1 MKHLILFFAFL
12 AYASSSFSQKVD
24 LDKETIPVSY
34 LRLPKDPL
42 PDSYKFFS
50 SIVSSRPNDLPS
62 IGLSEKSIQKYLVVP
77 GYSRLGTGGDF
88 NLELTIEDFRYEGKT
103 DIQTE
108 KKTSK
113 DKNGKEIETTIY
125 KAVVKYF
132 QPVALKIRNKE
143 GNILL
148 EKKWNEQVQEY
159 KSGEYATYKDLDA
172 FIKSGMT
179 REISK
184 KRQEDLLRLM
194 ADIQRQVSQKYGYT
208 PLKDKAD
215 LWILDS
221 EKHPDYA
228 GFQQAYKS
236 AQSAFGM
243 MRSDAPVDSVIL
255 LAKPAFEYF
264 SQQKDKYNP
273 EEKGQ
278 KKLKYACLFNLAQ
291 MHFWTENYKDATEY
305 ANQVIAND
313 YDPKDG
319 KRLLEDI
326 ADVKAS
332 LEKCKKSSRHFA
344 VVIDTVAEEKAKETV
359 YDSDKSLR
367 VEAYKDEQKGVTS
380 TTVEKVGKIVYTNGK
395 EINGSFLM
403 DGPTRFFNDKA
414 NTRFSTESE
423 NSAIAYVPDFS
434 KLSSFSI
441 GEDLYR
447 CIPFKSA
454 LNAQIGGKPSVEIM
468 QVVYESP
475 KVVIY
480 LAYTGDRRSVAF
492 PAEYAVLKVKDNEMI
507 SLSGL
512 KFALNLDKGL
522 LKEFAD
528 CKPVTEQIEK
538 GGFKRNNTS
547 MSELGKLLD
556 SCF

>member
-1 MKHLILFFAFL
+1 MA
-12 AYASSSFSQKVD
+12 
-24 LDKETIPVSY
+24 
-34 LRLPKDPL
+34 
-42 PDSYKFFS
+42 
-50 SIVSSRPNDLPS
+50 
-62 IGLSEKSIQKYLVVP
+62 
-77 GYSRLGTGGDF
+77 
-88 NLELTIEDFRYEGKT
+88 
-103 DIQTE
+103 
-108 KKTSK
+108 
-113 DKNGKEIETTIY
+113 
-125 KAVVKYF
+125 
-132 QPVALKIRNKE
+132 
-143 GNILL
+143 
-148 EKKWNEQVQEY
+148 
-159 KSGEYATYKDLDA
+159 
-172 FIKSGMT
+172 

-194 ADIQRQVSQKYGYT
+194 ADIQRQVAQKYGYT
-208 PLKDKAD
+208 PLKDKTE

-228 GFQQAYKS
+228 GFQQAYKT
-236 AQSAFGM
+236 AQTAFGT
-243 MRSDAPVDSVIL
+243 MRSEAPVDSVVL
-255 LAKPAFEYF
+255 LAKPAFDYF
-264 SQQKDKYNP
+264 SAQISTYNP

-291 MHFWTENYKDATEY
+291 MHFWTENYKAATDY

-326 ADVKAS
+326 ADVQAS
-332 LEKCKKSSRHFA
+332 LEKCKKTTRHFA
-344 VVIDTVAEEKAKETV
+344 VVVDTVAEEKAKETV

-367 VEAYKDEQKGVTS
+367 VEAYKDEQKGVS
-380 TTVEKVGKIVYTNGK
+380 ATTVEKVGKIVYTNGK

-403 DGPTRFFNDKA
+403 DGPTRFFADKA

-423 NSAIAYVPDFS
+423 NSAVAYVPDFS

-454 LNAQIGGKPSVEIM
+454 LSAQIGGKPSVEIM

-492 PAEYAVLKVKDNEMI
+492 PAEYAILKVKDNEMI

-512 KFALNLDKGL
+512 KFALNLEKGL
-522 LKEFAD
+522 QKEFSD
-528 CKPVTEQIEK
+528 CKPVIEQIEK

-547 MSELGKLLD
+547 MAELGKLLD